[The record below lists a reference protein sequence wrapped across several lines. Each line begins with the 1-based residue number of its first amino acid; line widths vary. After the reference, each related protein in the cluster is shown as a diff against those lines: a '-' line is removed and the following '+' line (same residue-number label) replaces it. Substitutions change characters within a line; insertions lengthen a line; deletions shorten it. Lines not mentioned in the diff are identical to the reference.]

1 MSKMKARIPIMAEP
15 GAMVPDVYTYADSIK
30 TALEKGRIINKR
42 PLFNGIT
49 TMKNTSGRD
58 NKMYYVSDGFNLD
71 NSGDNQFTNLLTL
84 NNVAS
89 SKSVMS
95 GL

>member
-15 GAMVPDVYTYADSIK
+15 GVAVPDVYTYADSIK

-49 TMKNTSGRD
+49 TMKNT
-58 NKMYYVSDGFNLD
+58 
-71 NSGDNQFTNLLTL
+71 
-84 NNVAS
+84 
-89 SKSVMS
+89 
-95 GL
+95 